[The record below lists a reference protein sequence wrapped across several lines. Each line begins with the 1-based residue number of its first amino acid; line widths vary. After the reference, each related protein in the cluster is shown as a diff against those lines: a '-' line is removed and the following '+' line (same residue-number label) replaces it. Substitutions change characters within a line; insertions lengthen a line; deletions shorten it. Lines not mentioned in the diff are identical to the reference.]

1 MPMTSYED
9 KLLITPAK
17 GKVQSL
23 REKIRRLMQ
32 TALGLTQE
40 ALLRQLNPLLRGWA
54 NYYRNGAA
62 KATFGKLDYYVWRK
76 LWRWITRRHP
86 KKSQAW
92 KKHKYF
98 SAAGEKGLFSVRVR
112 GKKGPSHVLTLYRM
126 ASTTIERHI
135 KVRGTANPYD
145 PCYTQYFAQ
154 RRCFAWRIRST
165 NRRTPTGSAT
175 LA

>member
-1 MPMTSYED
+1 MTSYED

-23 REKIRRLMQ
+23 REKIRRLIQ

-76 LWRWITRRHP
+76 L
-86 KKSQAW
+86 
-92 KKHKYF
+92 
-98 SAAGEKGLFSVRVR
+98 
-112 GKKGPSHVLTLYRM
+112 
-126 ASTTIERHI
+126 
-135 KVRGTANPYD
+135 
-145 PCYTQYFAQ
+145 
-154 RRCFAWRIRST
+154 
-165 NRRTPTGSAT
+165 
-175 LA
+175 

>member
-62 KATFGKLDYYVWRK
+62 KATIGKLDYYVWRK
-76 LWRWITRRHP
+76 L
-86 KKSQAW
+86 
-92 KKHKYF
+92 
-98 SAAGEKGLFSVRVR
+98 
-112 GKKGPSHVLTLYRM
+112 
-126 ASTTIERHI
+126 
-135 KVRGTANPYD
+135 
-145 PCYTQYFAQ
+145 
-154 RRCFAWRIRST
+154 
-165 NRRTPTGSAT
+165 
-175 LA
+175 